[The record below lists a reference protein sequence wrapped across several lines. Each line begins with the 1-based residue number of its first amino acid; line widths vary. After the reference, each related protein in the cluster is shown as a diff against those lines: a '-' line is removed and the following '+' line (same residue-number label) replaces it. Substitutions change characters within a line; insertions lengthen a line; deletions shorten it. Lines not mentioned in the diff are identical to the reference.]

1 MKSFAAL
8 LAAAG
13 VASAQSLA
21 DVLTQTNATSQ
32 LAQLVQGV
40 PGLLDRLSS
49 AQGITIL
56 APNNE
61 AIARFTAE
69 NGAAVQ
75 ADPDLVP
82 AVLNYHVLNGTIRA
96 ADITGAPGP
105 LFPRTLLD
113 DDDYEDVAGT
123 QYLEAQAVNN
133 GVTFFSGLE
142 RNSTVVQADVN
153 FTGGVIHII
162 DQVLTLPANIT
173 VTATAAGLSSLAG
186 ALIQTELLETVNEA
200 DNITV
205 FAPSNAAFQ
214 NIASVLSNA
223 TRETITSVLTYHVVN
238 SSVIFST
245 DLRDGAQVPT
255 LNGGSLTINQE
266 GDNFFVNGALISTPN
281 VLVEN
286 GVVHVIDQVL
296 NPGNATAAPAA
307 GATAGAVQFQ
317 GAQAGSEPP
326 LTSGVPAP
334 TSTISSGAGA
344 TSRAGGS
351 ASASPPASTGGAAK
365 IAAPIAGAIVGVA
378 AFLI

>member
-1 MKSFAAL
+1 MKSVLAI

-13 VASAQSLA
+13 VANAQTLA
-21 DVLTQTNATSQ
+21 EVLTSTNATSQ
-32 LAQLVQGV
+32 LASLVQGV
-40 PGLLDRLSS
+40 PGLLDRLSAAS
-49 AQGITIL
+49 GITIL

-61 AIARFTAE
+61 AVARFVAE

-96 ADITGAPGP
+96 ADILGAGRP

-113 DDDYEDVAGT
+113 DDDYEDVSGT
-123 QYLEAQAVNN
+123 QYLEAQAVNG
-133 GVTFFSGLE
+133 GVTFYSGLE
-142 RNSTVVQADVN
+142 RNSTVVTADVN
-153 FTGGVIHII
+153 FTGGVIHVI

-173 VTATAAGLSSLAG
+173 VTATSAGLSSLAG
-186 ALIQTELLETVNEA
+186 ALIQTELLDDVSDL

-223 TRETITSVLTYHVVN
+223 TRETISSVLTYHVIN

-245 DLRDGAQVPT
+245 DLADGVQVPT
-255 LNGGSLTINQE
+255 LNGGSVTINQE
-266 GDNFFVNGALISTPN
+266 GSNFFVNGALISLPN

-296 NPGNATAAPAA
+296 NPGNATAAPAG
-307 GATAGAVQFQ
+307 GASAGAVQFA
-317 GAQAGSEPP
+317 GATAGSEPP
-326 LTSGVPAP
+326 LTSGVPVP
-334 TSTISSGAGA
+334 SSTISAAPSSTGAAGSGA
-344 TSRAGGS
+344 S
-351 ASASPPASTGGAAK
+351 SPPASTGAAAK
-365 IAAPIAGAIVGVA
+365 VAAPLAGALAGVA
-378 AFLI
+378 AFLL

>member
-1 MKSFAAL
+1 MKSVIAL

-13 VASAQSLA
+13 AANAQTLA
-21 DVLTQTNATSQ
+21 EVLTSTNATSS
-32 LAQLVQGV
+32 LAGLVQSV
-40 PGLLDRLSS
+40 PGLLDTLSGLT
-49 AQGITIL
+49 GITIL

-69 NGAAVQ
+69 NSATVQ
-75 ADPDLVP
+75 ANPALVP

-96 ADITGAPGP
+96 ADILNATGP
-105 LFPRTLLD
+105 LFPRTALSD
-113 DDDYEDVAGT
+113 DDFEDVEGA
-123 QYLEAQAVNN
+123 QYLEAQALNG

-142 RNSTVVQADVN
+142 RNSTVVTADVN
-153 FTGGVIHII
+153 FTGGVIHVI
-162 DQVLTLPANIT
+162 DQVLTIPANIT
-173 VTATAAGLSSLAG
+173 VTATSAGLSSLAG
-186 ALIQTELLETVNEA
+186 ALIATELLDDVNDL

-223 TRETITSVLTYHVVN
+223 STETISSVLTYHVVN

-245 DLRDGAQVPT
+245 DLADGAQVPT

-266 GDNFFVNGALISTPN
+266 GDNFFVNGALISLAN

-296 NPGNATAAPAA
+296 NPANATAAPAA

-317 GAQAGSEPP
+317 GATAGTEPP

-334 TSTISSGAGA
+334 SSTITPPSTATGGAGGA
-344 TSRAGGS
+344 STSA
-351 ASASPPASTGGAAK
+351 PASTGAAGK
-365 IAAPIAGAIVGVA
+365 VVVPMAGAVAGLA
-378 AFLI
+378 AFLL